1 MVMRKSISNTV
12 LSIITKVAIILFVLM
27 DFIVLRR
34 SIDIAQAV
42 VLVLL
47 FITAGISLL
56 MFIRKNENTL
66 MNAALYGVMC
76 GFFILQRSFDGFETD
91 DAILVMKAT
100 VECALGVMMICL
112 NIFLCGGNR
121 YNQMRLF
128 ILSAFS
134 IVFVLLS
141 SISTMIMEDAYLW
154 DVMGRYAADFGIV
167 AVIVFYVVILTRP
180 EIRYYSLN
188 KQMAY
193 NVRTLNGT
201 LFVNRDAY
209 MLRSEFV
216 KFVNSEWTSSDEEGV
231 IETKSGIFFS
241 DGMDAKITVKRC
253 NDGKTYGSLHLD
265 GNGTS
270 VQGIRFPVTQLVYGD
285 IDTCGDF
292 TVYGEDGFFILMKIR
307 DDYNMPKG
315 RLKKFYYWAVGHPYE

>member
-12 LSIITKVAIILFVLM
+12 LSVITKVAVILFVLV

-34 SIDIAQAV
+34 SIDKAQAV

-47 FITAGISLL
+47 FITAGISVL
-56 MFIRKNENTL
+56 MFIRKNENTM

-76 GFFILQRSFDGFETD
+76 GLFILQRSFDGFETD
-91 DAILVMKAT
+91 NAILVMKAT
-100 VECALGVMMICL
+100 IECTLGVLMICL
-112 NIFLCGGNR
+112 NILLCGGNR

-141 SISTMIMEDAYLW
+141 SIYMMIMDDAYLW
-154 DVMGRYAADFGIV
+154 DAIKKYAADFGIAV
-167 AVIVFYVVILTRP
+167 VIVFYIVILSRP
-180 EIRYYSLN
+180 EIRYYSLK

-193 NVRTLNGT
+193 NVKTLNGT

-216 KFVNSEWTSSDEEGV
+216 RFVNAEWTPSDDEGIV
-231 IETKSGIFFS
+231 ETKSGSFVS
-241 DGMDAKITVKRC
+241 DGMTAKLTIKRC
-253 NDGKTYGSLHLD
+253 TDGKTYGSLHLD
-265 GNGTS
+265 DNGTS
-270 VQGIRFPVTQLVYGD
+270 VQGIRFSVTQLVHGD
-285 IDTCGDF
+285 IETCEDF
-292 TVYGEDGFFILMKIR
+292 TVYGEDGFFIVMKIR
-307 DDYNMPKG
+307 EDPNMPKG
-315 RLKKFYYWAVGHPYE
+315 RLKRFYYWAVGYPYE